1 MNESVTLRRLRTF
14 LRTLAAV
21 LFGGTVVELLLTG
34 HVDSPI
40 QTVPFALCGLGLL
53 ALAAVWLRPGR
64 GSIRALR
71 LIMIVVAC
79 GSAVGVAQHVSG
91 NLEFG
96 RETQPDAPAVRLL
109 VAALTGAAPLLAPG
123 ILAVA
128 ASLAVAATYGTGCRK
143 PAGSLSGD
151 KV

>member
-1 MNESVTLRRLRTF
+1 MNDSVALGRLRAF
-14 LRTLAAV
+14 LRSLAAG
-21 LFGGTVVELLLTG
+21 LFAGTVVELLLTG

-40 QTVPFALCGLGLL
+40 QLVPFALCGLGLL
-53 ALAAVWLRPGR
+53 ALAAAWLRPGR

-71 LIMIVVAC
+71 LVMAVVAC
-79 GSAVGVAQHVSG
+79 GSVVGVAQHVAG

-128 ASLAVAATYGTGCRK
+128 AMLAVAATYGTGCRE
-143 PAGSLSGD
+143 PAGSTSGD
-151 KV
+151 EI

>member
-1 MNESVTLRRLRTF
+1 MNESVTLGRLRAF
-14 LRTLAAV
+14 LRTLAAG
-21 LFGGTVVELLLTG
+21 LFAGTIVELLLTG
-34 HVDSPI
+34 HVDGLI
-40 QTVPFALCGLGLL
+40 QVVPFALCGLGLL
-53 ALAAVWLRPGR
+53 ALAATWLRPGR

-96 RETQPDAPAVRLL
+96 RETQPDAPAARLL

-128 ASLAVAATYGTGCRK
+128 ASLAVAATYGTGCRE
-143 PAGSLSGD
+143 PAGSTSGD
-151 KV
+151 QV